1 MANTYTQ
8 IYLHIVFAVSGRAC
22 VVASSRR
29 EELQKYITGI
39 VTRKGQKLIAIYC
52 MPDHTHVLLGLKP
65 NIAPLDLIGDVKTG
79 STNHINEQR
88 WIGCRFSWQEG
99 YGAFSVSHSH
109 LDRAANYIRNQETH
123 HRRKSFQQEYI
134 EFMGAPSC
142 SIRSALYFQAGRMSL
157 EPSTCRS
164 CGASPVL
171 GQRGYKYC
179 APDGAVFQ
187 ALSMPPAYNASHAEC
202 G

>member
-39 VTRKGQKLIAIYC
+39 VTRNGQQLIAIYC
-52 MPDHTHVLLGLKP
+52 MPDHTDVLLGLKP
-65 NIAPLDLIGDVKTG
+65 NIAPSDLIGDVKTG

-99 YGAFSVSHSH
+99 YGAFSASHSH
-109 LDRAANYIRNQETH
+109 LNRVANYIRNQETH

-134 EFMGAPSC
+134 EFLARHHVPYDQRY
-142 SIRSALYFQAGRMSL
+142 IFK
-157 EPSTCRS
+157 
-164 CGASPVL
+164 PV
-171 GQRGYKYC
+171 
-179 APDGAVFQ
+179 
-187 ALSMPPAYNASHAEC
+187 E
-202 G
+202 